1 MINLLIIIVRTLIL
15 YITVIASVRIM
26 GKRQVG
32 DMQPGEL
39 VVTILISEI
48 AAIPIQNV
56 NEPVFSGIMAIITL
70 IALEVLISFIC
81 MKSLKFRKIIN
92 GGSAIIIN
100 NGKLD
105 QKLLKQL
112 RLTVP
117 DLMEVLRLQNVFDIN
132 EVSYAVLETNGNLS
146 VLLKPEYRQ
155 ITVSNAKLKPENNV
169 MPSLIVSDGVIIE
182 DGLKLANK
190 DKKFV
195 EKLLKKKQTELK
207 NVFLLT
213 VDQNGE
219 YNLITKETK

>member
-1 MINLLIIIVRTLIL
+1 MLIIIVRTLIL